1 MEFKLN
7 LHPHGQHQSLQTDAV
22 LDRAIAL
29 RNAAQTRYGAR
40 AASAFSAAKAR
51 AREAGRT
58 NIARVRAFKARWNGW
73 LQGQNTNF
81 WLLISNVLYIAA
93 SLSALIL
100 ALLVMNEHVSDF
112 RRNEYTAHKT
122 GDDGKPLA
130 YKPCGMPT
138 PDSMYLLQA
147 IGALPAGGLDGAVL
161 EPDYKNWMQR
171 VDRALCSRLIPD
183 VEPPAYY
190 ADMAQCENP
199 GLENDYGVE
208 HAEELLAIGYLM
220 DDSSV
225 TPTGEDKNNPSQ
237 LEDKHE
243 LFEQRL
249 CLEKRVPATATT
261 PAKELFYPKQ
271 QREAYGDL
279 KTRVARAY
287 LAAMPAFARYN
298 QEREFCQTG
307 EEFADPFDEKCK
319 HSCHI
324 RKELK
329 DAADDQH
336 IMYDTNQAN
345 LPVETTFTK
354 QLYRLLALSL
364 AGYYDRY
371 HNQGRCFLNPVQD
384 DGERMEAV
392 EFCQDSM
399 SVNGV
404 GATTAKTNEQAVAA
418 YSTQNTVIAVQRQ
431 CGVANLHP
439 PPPAPPI
446 HRNDATESGDKLSAQ
461 VCAATLQ
468 YGLFEQGRLFGIPDI
483 FGPFV
488 VDNRADRG
496 LHFIAKW
503 IYDAMYNTPVKKAGD
518 VLIDPKS
525 KLEMYIAYRL
535 SSTSIWVILV
545 ANVAGYMFVRS
556 VAPTVVYVLKLI
568 GVRSNVKQPW
578 AGRTAEYEPIVL
590 VRPQMGWPIYLAMF
604 VNLLVIYWI
613 FWIDPATQS
622 HYYITTE
629 CDDWAGLGVQVPS
642 GAYVTNWGKRRFGRF
657 GEHVIGILLVL
668 MFVFVLFQAFIGKA
682 MVDPAL
688 VRKAST
694 ASVGTTKRLDKVA
707 LIMIG
712 FALVVQILFIAQ
724 SWVSGDDWYQAIKA
738 SDNSHAMLTT
748 FSKDVLMSVWAAFW
762 TSASISFYRQKWA
775 VDKLPNLFQ
784 YSWMAAAL
792 VLLWMPVFHSATY
805 LSNEID
811 VAFTNGKGTEDTPRL
826 IIYIMIY
833 AFSGIWT
840 VVLGIRLYAM
850 WKAMPSAAGA
860 HGRTSAAVSEAKAQ
874 ANALIAEAERARAEE
889 ERLGMYDFITSAPAS
904 TLKFDLQGMQ
914 VSAASVPVHPQRKTD
929 TVYMPLMPR

>member
-7 LHPHGQHQSLQTDAV
+7 LHPHGQHRSVETDAM
-22 LDRAIAL
+22 LDRAIAF
-29 RNAAQTRYGAR
+29 RNSAQARYGSR
-40 AASAFSAAKAR
+40 ASSALATAKAR
-51 AREAGRT
+51 ARDAGVA
-58 NIARVRAFKARWNGW
+58 NIAKVRAFKARWHGW

-93 SLSALIL
+93 SLTSLIL
-100 ALLVMNEHVSDF
+100 ALIVMNEHVGDF
-112 RRNEYTAHKT
+112 RRNEYTAHAM
-122 GDDGKPLA
+122 GSDGKPIA
-130 YKPCGMPT
+130 YRPCGMPT

-147 IGALPAGGLDGAVL
+147 IGALPAAGIDGAVL
-161 EPDYKNWMQR
+161 EPDYKKWMRR
-171 VDRALCSRLIPD
+171 VDRALCARLIPD
-183 VEPPAYY
+183 VETPVYY
-190 ADMAQCENP
+190 EHDAQCED
-199 GLENDYGVE
+199 LDFDNDYGAE

-225 TPTGEDKNNPSQ
+225 TPTGEDLREISQ
-237 LEDKHE
+237 LEAKHD
-243 LFEQRL
+243 LFEERA
-249 CLEKRVPATATT
+249 CLEAKVAATTTT
-261 PAKELFYPKQ
+261 PAKEPFYTKQ
-271 QREAYGDL
+271 QRESYGDL

-287 LAAMPAFARYN
+287 LAAMPAFARYRV
-298 QEREFCQTG
+298 ERDYCQTG
-307 EEFADPFDEKCK
+307 KDFSDPFDSMCK

-324 RKELK
+324 RRELRH
-329 DAADDQH
+329 AADDQH
-336 IMYDTNQAN
+336 IMYDTVQNN
-345 LPVETTFTK
+345 LPIKTTFTK

-364 AGYYDRY
+364 AGYHDRY
-371 HNQGRCFLNPVQD
+371 HNQGMCFSNPVQD

-392 EFCQDSM
+392 DFCQDSM
-399 SVNGV
+399 GANGA
-404 GATTAKTNEQAVAA
+404 GTDTSNTNEEAVDA
-418 YSTQNTVIAVQRQ
+418 YSTQNTKIAVGEQ
-431 CGVANLHP
+431 CGTPGHHP
-439 PPPAPPI
+439 PPPAPPV
-446 HRNDATESGDKLSAQ
+446 HRNDASVMGSALSAQ

-483 FGPFV
+483 LGPFV
-488 VDNRADRG
+488 VDNRANRG

-503 IYDAMYNTPVKKAGD
+503 IYDAMYNTPVKKAGN
-518 VLIDPKS
+518 VLIDPKA
-525 KLEMYIAYRL
+525 KLELYIAYRL

-556 VAPTVVYVLKLI
+556 VAPTGVYILKLI

-590 VRPQMGWPIYLAMF
+590 VRPQMGWPLYLAMF

-668 MFVFVLFQAFIGKA
+668 TTLFVLFQAAIGKA
-682 MVDPAL
+682 MVDPTL

-694 ASVGTTKRLDKVA
+694 AGVGTTKRLDKVA

-724 SWVSGDDWYQAIKA
+724 SCVSGDDWYQAIKA
-738 SDNSHAMLTT
+738 SDNNHAMLVT

-775 VDKLPNLFQ
+775 VDKLPNVFQ
-784 YSWMAAAL
+784 YAWMAAAL

-805 LSNEID
+805 LSDEID
-811 VAFTNGKGTEDTPRL
+811 VAFKNGKGTEDTPRL

-840 VVLGIRLYAM
+840 AVLGIRLVAV
-850 WKAMPSAAGA
+850 WKAMPNAPSAR
-860 HGRTSAAVSEAKAQ
+860 GRTTAAVSEAKAK
-874 ANALIAEAERARAEE
+874 ANALIAEAERAREE
-889 ERLGMYDFITSAPAS
+889 QERLGMYDFITSGPAS

-914 VSAASVPVHPQRKTD
+914 VEAASVPVHPQRKTE
-929 TVYMPLMPR
+929 TVYMPMMPR

>member
-1 MEFKLN
+1 M
-7 LHPHGQHQSLQTDAV
+7 
-22 LDRAIAL
+22 
-29 RNAAQTRYGAR
+29 
-40 AASAFSAAKAR
+40 
-51 AREAGRT
+51 
-58 NIARVRAFKARWNGW
+58 
-73 LQGQNTNF
+73 
-81 WLLISNVLYIAA
+81 
-93 SLSALIL
+93 
-100 ALLVMNEHVSDF
+100 
-112 RRNEYTAHKT
+112 
-122 GDDGKPLA
+122 
-130 YKPCGMPT
+130 
-138 PDSMYLLQA
+138 
-147 IGALPAGGLDGAVL
+147 
-161 EPDYKNWMQR
+161 
-171 VDRALCSRLIPD
+171 
-183 VEPPAYY
+183 
-190 ADMAQCENP
+190 
-199 GLENDYGVE
+199 
-208 HAEELLAIGYLM
+208 
-220 DDSSV
+220 
-225 TPTGEDKNNPSQ
+225 
-237 LEDKHE
+237 
-243 LFEQRL
+243 
-249 CLEKRVPATATT
+249 
-261 PAKELFYPKQ
+261 
-271 QREAYGDL
+271 
-279 KTRVARAY
+279 
-287 LAAMPAFARYN
+287 
-298 QEREFCQTG
+298 
-307 EEFADPFDEKCK
+307 
-319 HSCHI
+319 
-324 RKELK
+324 
-329 DAADDQH
+329 
-336 IMYDTNQAN
+336 
-345 LPVETTFTK
+345 
-354 QLYRLLALSL
+354 
-364 AGYYDRY
+364 
-371 HNQGRCFLNPVQD
+371 
-384 DGERMEAV
+384 
-392 EFCQDSM
+392 
-399 SVNGV
+399 
-404 GATTAKTNEQAVAA
+404 
-418 YSTQNTVIAVQRQ
+418 
-431 CGVANLHP
+431 
-439 PPPAPPI
+439 
-446 HRNDATESGDKLSAQ
+446 
-461 VCAATLQ
+461 CAATLQ

-556 VAPTVVYVLKLI
+556 VAPTGVYILKLI

-590 VRPQMGWPIYLAMF
+590 VRPQMGWPLYLAMF

-682 MVDPAL
+682 MVDPTL

-694 ASVGTTKRLDKVA
+694 ATVGTTKRLDKVA

-712 FALVVQILFIAQ
+712 FALVIQILFIAQ

-738 SDNSHAMLTT
+738 SDNNHAMLTT

-784 YSWMAAAL
+784 YTWMAAAL

-840 VVLGIRLYAM
+840 AVLGIRLYAM

-860 HGRTSAAVSEAKAQ
+860 HGRTSAAVGEAKAQ

-889 ERLGMYDFITSAPAS
+889 ERLGMYNFITSAPAS

-929 TVYMPLMPR
+929 AVYMPLMPR